1 MPLDFLARL
10 GRMPQFAALQHRE
23 FRLLWV
29 ATLLSSTAR
38 WADVV
43 VVGWLTLELTDSP
56 FWVGIVSAAKMV
68 GYLAAPFMGVVIDR
82 MDRRMLLIVAAAV
95 NLAAAAAMFL
105 LFVSG
110 RLELWHVIVLALFS
124 GLTWAL
130 DNPTRNAFVPDL
142 VGSENLTNA
151 IALNSVALEI
161 TVVVGPALGGLL
173 IPVLGMTGAYA
184 LMSLILVADVL
195 VLLMMKKDVR
205 HGIEHAHEPAVKSLV
220 SGLRYVWG
228 NQTVLVLMAMA
239 FLLNLL
245 AAPYRYAFL
254 PVFARYVLDAGPA
267 GYGMLTAMAG
277 VGALVGG
284 IWVVSLGNY
293 QRKGRLLVWSS
304 IVWPVSVL
312 VFAMSTWYSVSMA
325 LIFVAGLTQGIV
337 WTMIATLILANTAPT
352 MRGRVMGIRTG
363 VVIGLPLGNFLAG
376 ALAESFGAPIGQGA
390 YAVASILA
398 MLAIVAWAPN
408 LRRLG

>member
-1 MPLDFLARL
+1 MPIDFLARL
-10 GRMPQFAALQHRE
+10 ARMPQFSALRHRE

-68 GYLAAPFMGVVIDR
+68 GYLAAPFMGVLIDR
-82 MDRRMLLIVAAAV
+82 MDRRMLLMVAAGV
-95 NLAAAAAMFL
+95 NLGAAAAMFL

-110 RLELWHVIVLALFS
+110 RLELWHVISLALLS
-124 GLTWAL
+124 GLTWAI

-173 IPVLGMTGAYA
+173 IPILGMTGAYA
-184 LMSLILVADVL
+184 LMSVILIADLL

-205 HGIEHAHEPAVKSLV
+205 HGVAHEHEPPVKSLV

-228 NQTVLVLMAMA
+228 NHTVLVLMAMA

-254 PVFARYVLDAGPA
+254 PVFARYILDTGPA
-267 GYGMLTAMAG
+267 GYGMLTAGAG
-277 VGALVGG
+277 LGALVGG

-304 IVWPVSVL
+304 LIWPASVL
-312 VFAMSTWYSVSMA
+312 VFSMSTWYSVSMA

-376 ALAESFGAPIGQGA
+376 ALAEQVGAPVGQSA

-408 LRRLG
+408 LRRLD